1 MEKMEYKV
9 VFVYADGHIEEIDD
23 TFSSEEKAIQYGEE
37 LLGQVKNTE
46 SYLGSQERGLFK
58 RKKKPYFMV
67 IQISEGTYHMVYES
81 KQYVY

>member
-1 MEKMEYKV
+1 MEYKV

-81 KQYVY
+81 KH

>member
-81 KQYVY
+81 KH